1 MTKKRSSSKPIPSQP
16 ARVEPSQDPRKP
28 RANLPSVDGARDKR
42 GGESNKEGAKADEL
56 AFTPVPRR
64 VQASRNTIT
73 ADRQRVFI
81 NVLAQTGSVMTASR
95 VIGNAPGSMYALKNA
110 AGAESFAAAW
120 DAAVQRGA
128 RQILDILVDH
138 AINGTPE
145 TIYKDGVLV
154 AERRRFNY
162 RMMMWIVS
170 HAMPE
175 YFGLDS
181 GLSAHGASSHAMKKL
196 KAKWEK
202 EFKEKYDADL
212 SAETLAKAEADER
225 EREEQRR
232 ELLPPVLV
240 RIYQNKVREERSYRL
255 CGQTTHAD
263 MTLRQLTHIELYMEF
278 AGLVEPEI
286 LAFFDSAQRDPHP
299 WETEAGR
306 AIIAHREAAW
316 AMDLP
321 ATEINLEDKNTV
333 SAEPV
338 EPEAQPETTGGQ
350 LREALAQPLLRPTPL
365 QYGPSGPM
373 HSALHGGET
382 TSQRSHARRQAEAQM
397 AEAQRLWEACATE
410 KSWAARKE

>member
-1 MTKKRSSSKPIPSQP
+1 MAAP
-16 ARVEPSQDPRKP
+16 KP
-28 RANLPSVDGARDKR
+28 RLPALPEPNLP
-42 GGESNKEGAKADEL
+42 EEL
-56 AFTPVPRR
+56 AFTPVPRKTKR
-64 VQASRNTIT
+64 WNGITPTKQRIFIDNLAGCGCVKMAANSIGAS
-73 ADRQRVFI
+73 D
-81 NVLAQTGSVMTASR
+81 G
-95 VIGNAPGSMYALKNA
+95 ALYQLRKA
-110 AGAESFAAAW
+110 EGAESFAAAW
-120 DAAVQRGA
+120 DIAIEGGA
-128 RQILDILVDH
+128 RRVLDLLMEH
-138 AINGTPE
+138 AIHGTPE
-145 TIYKDGVLV
+145 TLLKDGEVIL
-154 AERRRFNY
+154 ERRKYNTRA
-162 RMMMWIVS
+162 MMWIV
-170 HAMPE
+170 AQRFPE
-175 YFGLDS
+175 QYGSATGLMDMNGMS
-181 GLSAHGASSHAMKKL
+181 GAMKKL

-212 SAETLAKAEADER
+212 SAEALAKAEADER

-410 KSWAARKE
+410 ESWAARKE

>member
-286 LAFFDSAQRDPHP
+286 LAFFDSAQSDPHP
-299 WETEAGR
+299 WETEAGK

-321 ATEINLEDKNTV
+321 AGETNESVRPERVEGSLE
-333 SAEPV
+333 
-338 EPEAQPETTGGQ
+338 
-350 LREALAQPLLRPTPL
+350 RPLILNH
-365 QYGPSGPM
+365 GPSGPM

-397 AEAQRLWEACATE
+397 AEAQKLWEACATE
-410 KSWAARKE
+410 ESWAASQNRSPWACRDRGAAGDDRRSTV